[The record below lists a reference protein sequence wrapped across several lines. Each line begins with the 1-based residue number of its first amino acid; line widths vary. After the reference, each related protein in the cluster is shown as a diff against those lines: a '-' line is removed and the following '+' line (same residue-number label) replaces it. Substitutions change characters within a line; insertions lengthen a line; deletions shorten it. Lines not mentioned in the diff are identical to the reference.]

1 MPPRFPRA
9 FAGLYNLQIGIAE
22 LYKTWRRADD
32 SSRDTSDQRR
42 GRVPTSEQP
51 TLRALLRRRDLGLTL
66 VSTEEDLPEG
76 ALDRS
81 LRWVHSSDLAD
92 PTPFLSED
100 LALLTTGTQFDRDD
114 SDIDMYVQR
123 LSDRGVLGLGFGTD
137 VHRSGIPDELLVA
150 CAAHG
155 MPLFEVPYRTPFIA
169 VARAHSEAIAAQA
182 YARRSWALDAQRA
195 LALAALRPRGLDATL
210 TELGRRLDAWTG
222 MYDATGALQFAQPR
236 DGLPPETL
244 ASLGERVME
253 VLTRGLEAGQALSI
267 DEQTFMLFTVG
278 RGGHLRGVIAL
289 GIDTLDPEA
298 RTVVTSVIAMAG
310 LALEQSDQL
319 ARSRRRL
326 HTQLLGSLRSDDPS
340 LARRVLGSIPPAP
353 MVVAVAADAPAGPLA
368 DWWERRRSEHGTA
381 SFVAESD
388 DGVVIC
394 LSVGDEALL
403 DDVASR
409 FGIRIGVSEPE
420 PYDAFSRAHA
430 QALTVLRQQGDAGAV
445 RYADTVGSSILS
457 ALATD
462 EARLV
467 AESRLAP
474 LRAHDAAT
482 GGELERTLR
491 TWLEHDAKAE
501 SAAAALGVHR
511 HTLRS
516 RIAQAGALLGV
527 DMASFPARAE
537 VWTLLQTARD

>member
-1 MPPRFPRA
+1 MP
-9 FAGLYNLQIGIAE
+9 
-22 LYKTWRRADD
+22 
-32 SSRDTSDQRR
+32 TSDH
-42 GRVPTSEQP
+42 P
-51 TLRALLRRRDLGLTL
+51 TLRALLRRHDLDLTL
-66 VSTEEDLPEG
+66 VSDEDALPEG
-76 ALDRS
+76 ALDRP

-100 LALLTTGTQFDRDD
+100 LALLTTGTQFDVDTE
-114 SDIDMYVQR
+114 IDVYVRR
-123 LSDRGVLGLGFGTD
+123 LSDRGVLGLGFGTE
-137 VHRSGIPDELLVA
+137 VHRSGIPDELLAA
-150 CAAHG
+150 CDAHA

-182 YARRSWALDAQRA
+182 YARRSWALDTQRA
-195 LALAALRPRGLDATL
+195 LALAALRPHGLDATIA
-210 TELGRRLDAWTG
+210 ELGRRLDAWTG
-222 MYDATGALQFAQPR
+222 MYDAAGALRFAHPR
-236 DGLPPETL
+236 DGLDLETL
-244 ASLGERVME
+244 ALLGERVME
-253 VLTRGLEAGQALSI
+253 VLTRGLEAGQALTI
-267 DEQTFMLFTVG
+267 GTQTFMLFTVG

-289 GIDTLDPEA
+289 ALDTLDPEA

-310 LALEQSDQL
+310 LALEQSEQL

-326 HTQLLGSLRSDDPS
+326 HTQLLGSLRDDDPS

-353 MVVAVAADAPAGPLA
+353 VVVAVAADAPAGPLV
-368 DWWERRRSEHGTA
+368 DWWERRRSEQGTA
-381 SFVAESD
+381 SFVAETD

-394 LSVGDEALL
+394 VSAGDEALF
-403 DDVASR
+403 DEVAAR
-409 FGIRIGVSEPE
+409 FGIRIGISAPE

-430 QALTVLRQQGDAGAV
+430 QALTALRQQGHPAAV
-445 RYADTVGSSILS
+445 RYADSVGSSILS

-462 EARLV
+462 EARVV

-474 LRAHDAAT
+474 LRAHDQRHT
-482 GGELERTLR
+482 GDLEKSLR

-516 RIAQAGALLGV
+516 RIAQAGGLLGM
-527 DMASFPARAE
+527 DLASFPARAE